1 MATSSQA
8 LLLSQNCAVW
18 DIEGA
23 ALVALGLWC
32 PVDQHPCRVNPRAP
46 EVSRPTWASVDG
58 LCTVLLW
65 MGGLD
70 SRLPQIGL
78 SSTGLASVRQSLI
91 AKATSPLKVILS
103 FTDLAKTTRRRIDFT
118 GRGEHPGRKVDPRS

>member
-1 MATSSQA
+1 
-8 LLLSQNCAVW
+8 
-18 DIEGA
+18 
-23 ALVALGLWC
+23 
-32 PVDQHPCRVNPRAP
+32 
-46 EVSRPTWASVDG
+46 
-58 LCTVLLW
+58 

-118 GRGEHPGRKVDPRS
+118 GRGEQPGRKGHPRR